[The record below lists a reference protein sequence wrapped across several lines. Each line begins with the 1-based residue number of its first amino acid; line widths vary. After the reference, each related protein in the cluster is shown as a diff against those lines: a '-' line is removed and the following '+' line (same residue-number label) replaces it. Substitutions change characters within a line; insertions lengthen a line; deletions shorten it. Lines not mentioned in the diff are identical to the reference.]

1 MPRRVTQT
9 NNTVSPEVAAR
20 PGMDNILATVD
31 PVIEASQLNHTF
43 EEVSIPAADV
53 PSCVSQFPLA
63 ANKDPMSPE
72 MVIGLLTEI
81 PRWVRG
87 SVINF
92 AAYSGGY
99 PKPEDAV
106 YAAQQLN
113 RAALFWNSKNVGV
126 TFRWVRLTPSTTD
139 GST

>member
-1 MPRRVTQT
+1 
-9 NNTVSPEVAAR
+9 
-20 PGMDNILATVD
+20 MDSVLATVV
-31 PVIEASQLNHTF
+31 PEIEASQLDFTYHKA
-43 EEVSIPAADV
+43 SIPNEEV

-113 RAALFWNSKNVGV
+113 RAALLWNSKNVGV
-126 TFRWVRLTPSTTD
+126 TFRWVSSTTAQPI
-139 GST
+139 GISTRTPPLSLH

>member
-1 MPRRVTQT
+1 MPRRVNQT
-9 NNTVSPEVAAR
+9 SNTVSPEVASH
-20 PGMDNILATVD
+20 PGMDSILATVD
-31 PVIEASQLNHTF
+31 PEIDASQLDFTF
-43 EEVSIPAADV
+43 QEVSIPAEDV
-53 PSCVSQFPLA
+53 PSCVSQLPLA

-92 AAYSGGY
+92 AAYSGGF

-126 TFRWVRLTPSTTD
+126 TFRWVS
-139 GST
+139 